1 MTKTRFEWDENK
13 DAENQKKH
21 GIPFSLAQYAFA
33 DSNRVI
39 ADDLT
44 HSATE
49 QRYFCF
55 GAVDGGI
62 LTVRFTWR
70 GSSIRIFGAGY
81 WRKGKVIYEHENQI
95 HR

>member
-1 MTKTRFEWDENK
+1 MAK
-13 DAENQKKH
+13 DAENQKKY

-33 DSNRVI
+33 DSNRVT

-55 GAVDGGI
+55 SAVDDLGRC
-62 LTVRFTWR
+62 LW
-70 GSSIRIFGAGY
+70 SA
-81 WRKGKVIYEHENQI
+81 
-95 HR
+95 

>member
-1 MTKTRFEWDENK
+1 MTKARFEWDENK

-21 GIPFSLAQYAFA
+21 GIAFSLAQYAFA

-55 GAVDGGI
+55 GALVLWCCG
-62 LTVRFTWR
+62 WR
-70 GSSIRIFGAGY
+70 NTYSPLYLSRQCHSYLWCWLLAK
-81 WRKGKVIYEHENQI
+81 RKGHL
-95 HR
+95 